1 MQLHISQSLLDPYT
15 FRSVS
20 HIFFFKPDF
29 VCVYV
34 FLPFSMSHINCFLG
48 LGNPSVGI
56 HQEADAKSGLE
67 MQATYWRK
75 GLWRRE
81 WRRKQASAEK
91 ACRAQYR
98 TGLWCDRAEKKDYAV
113 LGSQYSFMKVSVGMV
128 GSPQHTSSIRTVPG
142 PWTTGT
148 GQHQRWEHSQALA
161 SNNLGEMGHQEKHS
175 VGFPGVTAVTVNQPH
190 PFPHGIWLA
199 HFYGHP
205 VEGKNYRQT
214 MKSSKYNNSK
224 NKSH

>member
-20 HIFFFKPDF
+20 HIFFFKPYF

-75 GLWRRE
+75 SLWRRE

-98 TGLWCDRAEKKDYAV
+98 TGLWCDRAEKRIMQFQGLSIV
-113 LGSQYSFMKVSVGMV
+113 LWRFLLGWWGIRSTHRLLELFLVHELQEQAS
-128 GSPQHTSSIRTVPG
+128 TSAENIPRHWLAIIWGNGTPRETQCWIPRGDSCYCQSTTPL
-142 PWTTGT
+142 PTWDLTGT
-148 GQHQRWEHSQALA
+148 FLWSPCG
-161 SNNLGEMGHQEKHS
+161 GEK
-175 VGFPGVTAVTVNQPH
+175 
-190 PFPHGIWLA
+190 L
-199 HFYGHP
+199 
-205 VEGKNYRQT
+205 
-214 MKSSKYNNSK
+214 
-224 NKSH
+224 